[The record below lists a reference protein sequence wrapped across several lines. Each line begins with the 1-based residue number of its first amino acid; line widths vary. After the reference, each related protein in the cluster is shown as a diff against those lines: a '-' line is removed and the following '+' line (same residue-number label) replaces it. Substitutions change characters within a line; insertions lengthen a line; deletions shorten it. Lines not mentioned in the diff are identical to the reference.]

1 VGMTDPIADLL
12 TRIRNAL
19 QARHARLSLPA
30 SRIKREIVRILK
42 EESFVENYRVEEDGK
57 SGVLV
62 IQLRYLEDG
71 TPVILG
77 LDRISKPGLRVYCG
91 KGEIPVVR
99 GGMGTCVLSTSKGIL
114 TGADSAKQ
122 GLGGE
127 ILFRVY

>member
-1 VGMTDPIADLL
+1 MVMTDPIADLL

-19 QARHARLSLPA
+19 QARHTRLSLPA

-42 EESFVENYRVEEDGK
+42 EENFIEDYRVEEDGK

-62 IQLRYLEDG
+62 IRLRYLEDG

-91 KGEIPVVR
+91 KGEIPLVR
-99 GGMGTCVLSTSKGIL
+99 GGL
-114 TGADSAKQ
+114 A
-122 GLGGE
+122 
-127 ILFRVY
+127 